1 MGKGV
6 EVRECEIYSIGIN
19 VISIKFFYNSIYM
32 TSLDKIVK
40 EEIDRFYVNKA
51 AQRENI
57 PERLDEQGLMQKYNI
72 SRSQVDQLQA
82 RQAKELQDVDN
93 KVKHFADYIYR
104 KVGVHNQTL
113 SAVVKIAKSELQVPE
128 VAKRFALSE
137 RDFHLFVQYYTHL
150 MAGAGEPPAEHDST
164 SQINAS
170 LGGVIYPGITPSA
183 PISGKDNKET
193 IDKIGKMAGAGR
205 MLHMIACQQCAVY
218 EDLECATGSWN
229 ELRDQISCAMH
240 PLLVAMFA
248 PKVKVLEDRFLCS
261 NLGQLIVD
269 RVNGAPIRSRA
280 DFEMYVDLCN
290 DKNESICSKDDV
302 FTDLLKRVN
311 VQQML
316 RGAVCNMRNGLF
328 FRCNSN
334 GFLMSIDQCRQSPY
348 DTPHLVYSR
357 DEAVILSRLLNV
369 LSFRPT
375 HVAITPIHNMHN
387 TPVPRALVHQ
397 IPMMICHVP
406 SYRSLEMI
414 QSRAG
419 AAAGAATNPE
429 IHLLPRGEGGPDD
442 QPLHLHLINGVA
454 QPMRQAILY
463 SRDVIFFYVN
473 RRFHSII
480 PQMTTYDFSRMP
492 MTLTGLRKINYV
504 KVTVPRR
511 LNGAENGP
519 RTQPFANVSAAKQ
532 YALRS
537 VVCVRPNPNSPEYEA
552 GCFTILCD
560 TNGTAKHIYD
570 PIGLKHRSAVE
581 FKCYSPPAPPPAA
594 LAGVAAAAPDP
605 SSRMTPTDDADVM
618 KQVDIITPA
627 NINDISGCNPIN
639 THGTIYMYAKKH
651 KDQANPYAH

>member
-1 MGKGV
+1 
-6 EVRECEIYSIGIN
+6 
-19 VISIKFFYNSIYM
+19 M

-82 RQAKELQDVDN
+82 RQAKELQDMDN

-113 SAVVKIAKSELQVPE
+113 SAVVKFAKGELQVPE

-205 MLHMIACQQCAVY
+205 MLHMIACQQCSVY

-229 ELRDQISCAMH
+229 EQRDQISCAMH

-269 RVNGAPIRSRA
+269 RVNGAPLRSRA

-419 AAAGAATNPE
+419 APANPE

-511 LNGAENGP
+511 LNGTENGP
-519 RTQPFANVSAAKQ
+519 RTQPFASKDQ
-532 YALRS
+532 YTLRS

-552 GCFTILCD
+552 GCFTILCKAD
-560 TNGTAKHIYD
+560 DGVPADAGKAEYIYD
-570 PIGLKHRSAVE
+570 PIGLKHQSVVE
-581 FKCYSPPAPPPAA
+581 FKCSSPLAA
-594 LAGVAAAAPDP
+594 GAAANP
-605 SSRMTPTDDADVM
+605 SSLMTPNGGVEVIKRINDDLYGTT
-618 KQVDIITPA
+618 VDI
-627 NINDISGCNPIN
+627 DEEDGCNMIN

-651 KDQANPYAH
+651 VDQANPYAR

>member
-1 MGKGV
+1 M
-6 EVRECEIYSIGIN
+6 
-19 VISIKFFYNSIYM
+19 
-32 TSLDKIVK
+32 
-40 EEIDRFYVNKA
+40 
-51 AQRENI
+51 
-57 PERLDEQGLMQKYNI
+57 
-72 SRSQVDQLQA
+72 RS
-82 RQAKELQDVDN
+82 
-93 KVKHFADYIYR
+93 F
-104 KVGVHNQTL
+104 
-113 SAVVKIAKSELQVPE
+113 
-128 VAKRFALSE
+128 
-137 RDFHLFVQYYTHL
+137 
-150 MAGAGEPPAEHDST
+150 
-164 SQINAS
+164 
-170 LGGVIYPGITPSA
+170 
-183 PISGKDNKET
+183 
-193 IDKIGKMAGAGR
+193 
-205 MLHMIACQQCAVY
+205 
-218 EDLECATGSWN
+218 EDLECANGSWN
-229 ELRDQISCAMH
+229 DQRDQISCAMH

-387 TPVPRALVHQ
+387 VPVPRALVHQ

-414 QSRAG
+414 QGR
-419 AAAGAATNPE
+419 AGAATNPE

-511 LNGAENGP
+511 LNGSENGA
-519 RTQPFANVSAAKQ
+519 RTQPFASKDQ

-552 GCFTILCD
+552 GCFTILCNAD
-560 TNGTAKHIYD
+560 TGAAEHIYD
-570 PIGLKHRSAVE
+570 PIGLKHKSNVE
-581 FKCYSPPAPPPAA
+581 FKCYSPPPPPPPAA
-594 LAGVAAAAPDP
+594 AAVADPLLEPLRYEPGVMQQPDKI
-605 SSRMTPTDDADVM
+605 TGNLNDV
-618 KQVDIITPA
+618 
-627 NINDISGCNPIN
+627 NGCNPIN

-651 KDQANPYAH
+651 EDQANPYAR